1 MNRLTAHRVFAAIA
15 LGALVAFGAT
25 ASGTGSAAATEIK
38 YIVNKV
44 PITSYDI
51 AKRVAFLKLQRSKDR
66 SQKAAAD
73 QMIDQV
79 LHLQEAARI
88 GIKVGDPEVDAS
100 YQRFAQSNN
109 LSVNQLNQIL
119 AQSGVTRDHF
129 RDFIRAQM
137 AWNQALGA
145 RARSEQSKS
154 TQDAVRRMMKEGGP
168 KPSADEY
175 LLQQVIFVVPE
186 RERKSIMGR
195 RKREANEM
203 RARVTGCD
211 MTRGLAKGVIDVTV
225 RDLGRVL
232 EPELPPEWKKQIIGT
247 SPGNATT
254 IRETERGVEFIA
266 VCSKRQVSDD
276 RVAQML
282 FQAEK
287 GENAAAE
294 ELSNKWTAELRERA
308 QIVQR

>member
-211 MTRGLAKGVIDVTV
+211 MTRGLAKGIIDVTV

>member
-1 MNRLTAHRVFAAIA
+1 MA

-88 GIKVGDPEVDAS
+88 GINVGDSEVDAS

-145 RARSEQSKS
+145 RARSEQNKS

>member
-66 SQKAAAD
+66 SNKAAAD

-145 RARSEQSKS
+145 RARSEQNKS

-287 GENAAAE
+287 GENSAVE

-308 QIVQR
+308 QIGQR

>member
-1 MNRLTAHRVFAAIA
+1 MA

-88 GIKVGDPEVDAS
+88 GINVGDSEVDAS

-145 RARSEQSKS
+145 RARSEQNKS
-154 TQDAVRRMMKEGGP
+154 TQEAVRRMMKEGGP

>member
-88 GIKVGDPEVDAS
+88 GINVGDSEVDAS

-145 RARSEQSKS
+145 RARSEQNKS
-154 TQDAVRRMMKEGGP
+154 TQEAVRRMMKEGGP

>member
-1 MNRLTAHRVFAAIA
+1 MSRLTAHRVFAAIA

>member
-66 SQKAAAD
+66 SNKAAAD

-145 RARSEQSKS
+145 RARSEQNKS

>member
-1 MNRLTAHRVFAAIA
+1 MTTVTARRLLTALTLGVLIG
-15 LGALVAFGAT
+15 LGANGL
-25 ASGTGSAAATEIK
+25 SAAPAHATEIK

-175 LLQQVIFVVPE
+175 LLQQVIVVVPE

-195 RKREANEM
+195 RKREANDM

-211 MTRGLAKGVIDVTV
+211 MTRGLAKSVIDVTV

-232 EPELPPEWKKQIIGT
+232 EPELPPEWKEQIIST
-247 SPGNATT
+247 SPGNATK

>member
-145 RARSEQSKS
+145 RARSEQNKS

>member
-1 MNRLTAHRVFAAIA
+1 MA

-145 RARSEQSKS
+145 RARSEQNKS
-154 TQDAVRRMMKEGGP
+154 TQEAVRRMMKEGGP

>member
-66 SQKAAAD
+66 SNKAAAD

-145 RARSEQSKS
+145 RARSEQNKS

-232 EPELPPEWKKQIIGT
+232 EPELPPEWKKQIIST